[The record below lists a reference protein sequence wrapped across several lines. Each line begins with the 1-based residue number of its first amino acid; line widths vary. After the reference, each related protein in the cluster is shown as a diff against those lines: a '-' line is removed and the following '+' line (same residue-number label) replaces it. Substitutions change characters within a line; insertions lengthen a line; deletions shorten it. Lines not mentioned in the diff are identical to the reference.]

1 MVERELLG
9 DGVCNL
15 DKHRK
20 APNAVGHSLCRHIA
34 GGERRSKGRW
44 LRVSREYPLE
54 NFGGSPHGLES
65 SRSGC

>member
-9 DGVCNL
+9 DSVCNL

-20 APNAVGHSLCRHIA
+20 APDAVDHSVCRHIA
-34 GGERRSKGRW
+34 GGERRSKGCW
-44 LRVSREYPLE
+44 LRVSREYPLK
-54 NFGGSPHGLES
+54 NFGGSLHGLES